1 MICGVGTV
9 KVNIADWVAEQ
20 LSENGIERVFIYPGG
35 TIAPLVNAC
44 IKNGII
50 IENFKNEQG
59 AGYAALAYARLTGS
73 PQVIMVTSG
82 PGVTN
87 ILTPL
92 ADAYYDSTPVI
103 IITGQV
109 STADLGGRPGV
120 RQRGFQEVPTVRIA
134 SPICKLAVCLTSAA
148 EVLYHVP
155 NAFFTSMHGRRGP
168 VVLDFPMDIQ
178 RSESTIPVGQHLDLN
193 RELEDDLRFPSVTA
207 LAREILDSASQAEF
221 PVLLLGQGA
230 LTAGA
235 FDQYV
240 KIADS
245 INAAI
250 VTSFLGIGAIDSE
263 NERYLGYIGHTG
275 HLAANKAVHEADF
288 LLVLGSRLDIRQ
300 TGTQVNDFVA
310 NGKVAW
316 VDIDLNEL
324 ENPRVAVD
332 WSVLSSIE
340 YFCDEFIGG
349 LGDKRCTNSG
359 RKLGDLIS
367 LKLKRLEDVPNDQS
381 AVIQPRDLMDALNP
395 LVKSFKT
402 TVVTGVGCHQHW
414 AARHISFK
422 PNDVRHLSSG
432 GHGTMGYDLPS
443 AVGAAMADPDRKI
456 LCIVGDGS
464 FLMNVQELAT
474 IKERN
479 LNIKI
484 VVVNN
489 SRLGMVSQF
498 QLITWGADPSTGDV
512 GTIDFKSIGE
522 GFGIPS
528 DRLSCAKDIA
538 DSLGKFW
545 LSVGPRL
552 IEVIVDPKSDVVPML
567 LGGHKMDDMW
577 MGRDK

>member
-1 MICGVGTV
+1 MVQ
-9 KVNIADWVAEQ
+9 VNVADWVAKQ
-20 LSENGIERVFIYPGG
+20 LFEHGVERVFIYPGG

-44 IKNGII
+44 INNGII

-59 AGYAALAYARLTGS
+59 AGYAALAYARLTGR

-109 STADLGGRPGV
+109 GTADLGGRLGV
-120 RQRGFQEVPTVRIA
+120 RQRGFQEVPTVKIT
-134 SPICKLAVCLTSAA
+134 SPISKLAVCMKSPA
-148 EVLYHVP
+148 EVFHHVP
-155 NAFFTSMHGRRGP
+155 NAFFTSMDGRRGP
-168 VVLDFPMDIQ
+168 VVLDFPMDVQ
-178 RSESTIPVGQHLDLN
+178 RSEATTPIEQQFDLTAKLDDN
-193 RELEDDLRFPSVTA
+193 LRFPEVKV
-207 LAREILDSASQAEF
+207 LAQEISDFASLAEF

-230 LTAGA
+230 LTAGV

-240 KIADS
+240 QIAES
-245 INAAI
+245 IDAAI
-250 VTSFLGIGAIDSE
+250 VTSFLGIGAIDSD

-275 HLAANKAVHEADF
+275 NLAANKAVHESDF

-300 TGTQVNDFVA
+300 TGSEVNDFVP

-316 VDIDLNEL
+316 IDIDLNEL

-332 WSVLSSIE
+332 WSVPSSIE
-340 YFCDEFIGG
+340 YFCDEFIDC
-349 LGDKRCTNSG
+349 LPDQR
-359 RKLGDLIS
+359 RKSSSKKLIDLVT
-367 LKLKRLEDVPNDQS
+367 LKLKRCEDIPNGQ
-381 AVIQPRDLMDALNP
+381 ALTIQPRDLMDALNP
-395 LVKSFKT
+395 LVKSVKT
-402 TVVTGVGCHQHW
+402 IVVTGVGCHQHW
-414 AARHISFK
+414 AARHLSFK
-422 PNDVRHLSSG
+422 PIEVKHLSSG
-432 GHGTMGYDLPS
+432 GHGAMGYDLPS
-443 AVGAAMADPDRKI
+443 AVGAAMAAPDRTI
-456 LCIVGDGS
+456 LCVVGDGS

-489 SRLGMVSQF
+489 TRLGMVSQF
-498 QLITWGADPSTGDV
+498 QLITWGVDPSTGDV
-512 GTIDFKSIGE
+512 GAINFKSIGE

-528 DRLSCAKDIA
+528 DRLSSVEDLK
-538 DSLGKFW
+538 DSLSKFW
-545 LSVGPRL
+545 SSAGPRL
-552 IEVIVDPKSDVVPML
+552 IEVIVDSKADVVPML

-577 MGRDK
+577 MGRGQ